1 MKLMRLFFMA
11 SVALI
16 AAALSGCG
24 YKPLE
29 APCAMSEGGML
40 AAAEQPTPAPAG
52 PQQNAVQALFYAEPE
67 AKRAPAPFSSAADDC
82 GPLRPINAERLK

>member
-1 MKLMRLFFMA
+1 MKLMRLFFMPSA
-11 SVALI
+11 ALI

-29 APCAMSEGGML
+29 APCAMSEGGMP
-40 AAAEQPTPAPAG
+40 AAAEQPTPEPAG

-67 AKRAPAPFSSAADDC
+67 AARAPAPFSSVVSDC